1 MLIQWTENLSVGN
14 ETLDQEHQK
23 WISLLNDFYDGL
35 KAGKSKEKL
44 TELVVGMLD
53 YTKYHFADEERYMKS
68 IGFPDFDNHK
78 AKHDFYVGKITEFY
92 EKIQNNKLILSLEVT
107 NFLKNWLINHIEGTD
122 KKYAEFAK
130 NI

>member
-1 MLIQWTENLSVGN
+1 MLIQWTEDLSVGN
-14 ETLDQEHQK
+14 GTLDQEHQK
-23 WISLLNDFYDGL
+23 WISLLNDFYEGL

-44 TELVVGMLD
+44 TELVVGMLE

-68 IGFPDFDNHK
+68 IHFPEFENHK
-78 AKHDFYVGKITEFY
+78 AKHDFYIDKITQFY
-92 EKIQNNKLILSLEVT
+92 EKIQNNQLILSLEVT
-107 NFLKNWLINHIEGTD
+107 NFLKNWLINHIKGTD